1 MADFHQF
8 LTISFREFTNIGA
21 AHTRGWVGRAGD
33 WEIPYMYIQHYL
45 TLIGLLSTVCTNAK
59 ATPINNTNYSCHV
72 TAVQVQ
78 YNLFNQSYGDYIM
91 PHCATSY

>member
-8 LTISFREFTNIGA
+8 LTISFIEFINIGV
-21 AHTRGWVGRAGD
+21 AHIRGWIGRAGG
-33 WEIPYMYIQHYL
+33 WEIPYMYIQRYF

-72 TAVQVQ
+72 TAVQLV
-78 YNLFNQSYGDYIM
+78 
-91 PHCATSY
+91 